1 MAIKATLLNTMLS
14 ATLMWSAAQSAGAE
28 DGITATTVKLGQ
40 CAALSGPA
48 AGLGT
53 GMKSGMEA
61 AFAEVNKAGGVSGRT
76 ITLTSVDDGY
86 DPDRC
91 VDATVKLIEEQKVF
105 ALVGYV
111 GTPTGKAALPV
122 VSELK
127 VPLIG
132 LFTGAGLFR
141 TPVNPFVF
149 NLRASYDNETE
160 VLVEHLTKDLA
171 AKKIAVFYQNDSF
184 GQAGLSGTE
193 KALTKR
199 SMTVVAKGTF
209 ERNTVAV
216 KTGLAT
222 ILAGAPDAVVMVG
235 PYKPIAAFVKEARAA
250 GLTIPFAT
258 ISFVGTESL
267 IAELAAAADGLVIS
281 QVVPSPDDTAIPV
294 VKSYR
299 DALAAHVPDAK
310 PSYVGLEGYVSARLF
325 LEGLK
330 HVTGEPTRLGLVQAL
345 DGLADFDLGGMK
357 LSISKTDHQASDEV
371 FLTQVA
377 AGKAK
382 AVTTLVK
389 VP

>member
-1 MAIKATLLNTMLS
+1 MVIRSLLLRTLLT
-14 ATLMWSAAQSAGAE
+14 ATILGAIGQRGHAE
-28 DGITATTVKLGQ
+28 DGITATSVKLGQ
-40 CAALSGPA
+40 SAALSGPA
-48 AGLGT
+48 AALGT
-53 GMKSGMEA
+53 AMKAGMEA
-61 AFAEVNKAGGVSGRT
+61 AFAEVNKTGGVAGRT
-76 ITLTSVDDGY
+76 ITLTSIDDGY

-91 VDATVKLIEEQKVF
+91 VDATVKLIDEQKVF

-141 TPVNPFVF
+141 TPVNPYVF

-160 VLVEHLTKDLA
+160 VLVEHLTKDLG

-199 SMTVVAKGTF
+199 SMTLAAKGTF

-222 ILAGAPDAVVMVG
+222 LLAGAPDAVVMVG
-235 PYKPIAAFVKEARAA
+235 PYKPIASFVQEARAA
-250 GLTIPFAT
+250 GLSVPLAT
-258 ISFVGTESL
+258 ISFVGTENL
-267 IAELAAAADGLVIS
+267 IAELGATADGLVIS
-281 QVVPSPDDTAIPV
+281 QVVPSPDDTTIPV

-299 DALAAHVPDAK
+299 DAIAAHVAEAK

-325 LEGLK
+325 IEGLK
-330 HVTGEPTRLGLVQAL
+330 HVSGDPTRAGLQAAL
-345 DGLADFDLGGMK
+345 DGLTEVDLGGMK
-357 LSISKTDHQASDEV
+357 LGFSKTSHQASDAV

-382 AVTTLVK
+382 AVSTLSK
-389 VP
+389 AP